1 MGIYIVLIPSD
12 GDDLM
17 GPEIKTKKKK
27 NASIMENVLPPKNSV
42 FHKVLTRPQSSLIIS
57 IRRGRLERAL

>member
-1 MGIYIVLIPSD
+1 MGLYIVLIPSD

-17 GPEIKTKKKK
+17 GPEIKTKKK
-27 NASIMENVLPPKNSV
+27 NASIMENVLHPNNSV

>member
-17 GPEIKTKKKK
+17 GPEIKTKKK
-27 NASIMENVLPPKNSV
+27 NASIMENVLPPSPLTDWGRV
-42 FHKVLTRPQSSLIIS
+42 SHKSQVV
-57 IRRGRLERAL
+57 GCN